1 MNATL
6 IFFIVL
12 IKEIFQITTTY
23 LCTTVTCVFF
33 RSDSIANSIQYLYR
47 MVSELSVPTYQKSG
61 LLYVFIMIILD
72 WLIRKDGRLKP
83 KNHVDSKIFRWA
95 NIILMIIIIIFG
107 MFSVTFLQNSNERP
121 FIYFQF

>member
-1 MNATL
+1 
-6 IFFIVL
+6 
-12 IKEIFQITTTY
+12 
-23 LCTTVTCVFF
+23 
-33 RSDSIANSIQYLYR
+33 

-107 MFSVTFLQNSNERP
+107 IFSVTFLQNSNERP